1 MESKPIKIF
10 QWTSLK
16 HKFPRRIE
24 AQRGRICE
32 HKSDEAYRIE
42 STSITQRSVNSSIH
56 PSKASS
62 VVGLVE
68 ALLSKSRAMI
78 HLRKLNRIVYGIAG
92 VRYRFKGFE
101 RGN

>member
-1 MESKPIKIF
+1 MVNFWAEYAKRQIM
-10 QWTSLK
+10 L
-16 HKFPRRIE
+16 
-24 AQRGRICE
+24 CE
-32 HKSDEAYRIE
+32 HKSDETYRIE
-42 STSITQRSVNSSIH
+42 STSIIQRPVNSSIH
-56 PSKASS
+56 LSLS